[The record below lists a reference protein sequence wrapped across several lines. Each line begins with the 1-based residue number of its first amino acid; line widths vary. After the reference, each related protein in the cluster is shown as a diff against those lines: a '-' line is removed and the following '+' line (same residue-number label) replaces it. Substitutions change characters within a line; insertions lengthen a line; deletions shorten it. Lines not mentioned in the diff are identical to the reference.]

1 MLSGQWHGIC
11 SIYGVKG
18 VYMFNTITSK
28 AAFPATKISK
38 ILVVEDESTLRTV
51 ISEFLK
57 IMNFEVTCVENGV
70 EAVDIMCIKKFDLVI
85 TDIMMPKMGGVELI
99 KNIRK
104 VNSMLPIIAV
114 TGSDL
119 DAVEEIQNEFT
130 KAIRKPYAFD
140 TLLSKIYQFELVY
153 SD

>member
-1 MLSGQWHGIC
+1 
-11 SIYGVKG
+11 
-18 VYMFNTITSK
+18 MFNTITSK